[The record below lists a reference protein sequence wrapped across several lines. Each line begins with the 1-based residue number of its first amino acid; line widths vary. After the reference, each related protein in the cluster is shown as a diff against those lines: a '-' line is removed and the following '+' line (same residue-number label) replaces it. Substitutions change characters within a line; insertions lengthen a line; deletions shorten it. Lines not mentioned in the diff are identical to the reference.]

1 MTRVVA
7 DPAAEV
13 ADVQGSA
20 LVAQAFETISRRYV
34 EGRHQIAAALVDA
47 NGVVHRGLHLDAMVG
62 RAAVCAEAG
71 ALSAARLLTSAP
83 LVMVAAVRYPKP
95 SEKTGARI
103 VPPCG
108 LCREMLLDHAPDLQV
123 VVPADGAVRI
133 LRLSQLLPA
142 KYVGTKWP
150 APVLP
155 PSTF

>member
-13 ADVQGSA
+13 PDVQGAA
-20 LVAQAFETISRRYV
+20 LVAQAFGTISRRYV
-34 EGRHQIAAALVDA
+34 EGRHQIAAALIDA
-47 NGVVHRGLHLDAMVG
+47 NGVVHHGLHLDAMVG

-71 ALSAARLLTSAP
+71 ALSSARLITHAP

-95 SEKTGARI
+95 SETTGARI

-123 VVPADGAVRI
+123 VVPADGTVRI
-133 LRLSQLLPA
+133 LPLSQLLPA

-150 APVLP
+150 APDLP
-155 PSTF
+155 PSSF